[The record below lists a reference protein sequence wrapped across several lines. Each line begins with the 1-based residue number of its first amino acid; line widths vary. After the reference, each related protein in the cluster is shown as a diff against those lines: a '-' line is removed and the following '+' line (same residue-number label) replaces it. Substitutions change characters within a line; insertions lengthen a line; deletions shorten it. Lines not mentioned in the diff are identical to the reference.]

1 MEVTGCAVASGTRI
15 TSNRRQLWT
24 NGSSARMTKYFMP
37 ALVLLSV
44 PALAAEPAYVGI
56 WASNARACS
65 DISDVFQ
72 ITAKVM
78 RGKEWMCDIKEV
90 SPDGTGW
97 MARLSCGSEGYV
109 YTLTSSWQIAPE
121 AACVR
126 P

>member
-1 MEVTGCAVASGTRI
+1 MPAAKVRRVSTTRACRFSIGTRI
-15 TSNRRQLWT
+15 TSNRRQFRT
-24 NGSSARMTKYFMP
+24 NESSVRMTKYFIP

-44 PALAAEPAYVGI
+44 PELAAELAYVGI
-56 WASNARACS
+56 WASNAQACG

-97 MARLSCGSEGYV
+97 
-109 YTLTSSWQIAPE
+109 
-121 AACVR
+121 
-126 P
+126 